1 VILTRITARNFRN
14 LADAPI
20 DFHPAT
26 NLVVGRNGQ
35 GKTNLLEAIYFL
47 ATTKSFRTPRLAS
60 VIRFGETS
68 VYVAG
73 LLRRLEVEK
82 TISVGLELGEQR
94 RRVLL
99 INEERVSLPNYV
111 AAMSVFAFS
120 SARLEIIRGAP
131 EERRRFLDRG
141 IASVEPSYLE
151 ALNRYGRILKQ
162 RNALLQSGSAT
173 PATLDAWDAE
183 FNEAGRTI
191 QHHRGMYAELL
202 ARTFDNIVAE
212 HGYHLTNLHMTYRP
226 SSVDD
231 LRSLRREELR
241 TRVSLTGPQRDNL
254 EFTID
259 GRNAS
264 EVASSGELKMV
275 VLFLKFAKLELFREK
290 FDEPAVFLLDDIDAE
305 LDYEIL
311 QKLLT
316 KLPPQTQVFATSAKE
331 RFLPALETGVHR
343 RLTIE
348 NGQVTTVR
356 DFA

>member
-14 LADAPI
+14 LADTPV

-60 VIRFGETS
+60 VVRFGESS

-73 LLRRLEVEK
+73 SLRRLDVEK

-99 INEERVSLPNYV
+99 INEERVSLPTYV
-111 AAMSVFAFS
+111 TAASVFAFS
-120 SARLEIIRGAP
+120 SARLEIIRGVP

-151 ALNRYGRILKQ
+151 ALNRYARILKQ

-173 PATLDAWDAE
+173 PAALDPWDAE
-183 FNEAGRTI
+183 FLEAGRLI
-191 QHHRGMYAELL
+191 QHMRGSYSELL
-202 ARTFDNIVAE
+202 GRTFDNIVAE
-212 HGYHLTNLHMTYRP
+212 HGYHLTNLHIAYRP

-241 TRVSLTGPQRDNL
+241 TRVTLSGPQRDNL
-254 EFTID
+254 DFTID

-264 EVASSGELKMV
+264 EVASAGEQKMI
-275 VLFLKFAKLELFREK
+275 VLFLKFAKLELFRRRQE
-290 FDEPAVFLLDDIDAE
+290 DAPLFLLDDIDAE
-305 LDYEIL
+305 LDLEIL
-311 QKLLT
+311 HDLLT
-316 KLPPQTQVFATSAKE
+316 KLPVATQVFATTAKE
-331 RFLPALETGVHR
+331 AFLDALTAGPHR
-343 RLTIE
+343 RLTFE
-348 NGQVTTVR
+348 NGRVTSSR
-356 DFA
+356 DFS

>member
-68 VYVAG
+68 IYVAG

-82 TISVGLELGEQR
+82 TVSVGLELGEQR

-99 INEERVSLPNYV
+99 INEERVTLPNYV

-162 RNALLQSGSAT
+162 RNALLQSGAAS
-173 PATLDAWDAE
+173 PAALDAWDEE
-183 FNEAGRTI
+183 FTEAGRTI

-212 HGYHLTNLHMTYRP
+212 HGYHLTNLHMAYRP

-290 FDEPAVFLLDDIDAE
+290 FDEPAIFLLDDIDAE